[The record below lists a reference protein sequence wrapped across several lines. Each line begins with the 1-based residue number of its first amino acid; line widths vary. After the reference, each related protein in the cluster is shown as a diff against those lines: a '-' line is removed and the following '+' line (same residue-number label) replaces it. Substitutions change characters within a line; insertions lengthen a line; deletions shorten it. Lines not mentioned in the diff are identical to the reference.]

1 MSRERPVAMAATH
14 AVVVGLLVG
23 LGAPVALV
31 VLFLVAIVATPLGAA
46 VVGGLPAFG
55 VFWLLDAAFR
65 NGRPGSGLR
74 AALPAGV
81 VVMSTVIV
89 CASQL
94 ELFDDPDAPQPSIL
108 AVALWTGGLSAL
120 AVLVTHVLLD
130 TEPVVEE
137 SPAVGVVPDA
147 AGTMA
152 DSDPADPDPDPDP
165 DAPTTRSPV
174 PADADAA
181 SASASDAPDAASAS
195 ASDAPDAPARWDH
208 VVVGAGVIGAA
219 TARALSRRGAS
230 VLLVEQFGR
239 GHDRGSSHGASRIY
253 RRGYTA
259 DDWVALTGEA
269 ITAWRA
275 LEAET
280 GRVLLDQTGAL
291 DHGDPAV
298 LDEIQA
304 ALVRGGVAHERLT
317 PDEAAERWP
326 GLRFDTSV
334 LAHAEAGRVR
344 SADAIEALL
353 DSAVAAGAELR
364 FDTPVAGI
372 ETEGDDVVLRLE
384 DAGGASSVVVS
395 TSVVLAVGS
404 WARYLAGDLVRRA
417 GASLPPVT
425 VTQEEPAHF
434 ATELPD
440 DAWPSFLHHP
450 TDPALRQRVST
461 IYGLLTPGEGV
472 KVGTHGT
479 GREVHPDARL
489 DEPGVAG
496 QAVLR
501 DYVAVWVP
509 GVDVATLAP
518 ISCLYDTTPTEDP
531 VLDRVGSVTIA
542 TGFSG
547 HGFKFGA
554 VFGELLAGV
563 ATGTPAPE
571 RFRLARD

>member
-1 MSRERPVAMAATH
+1 
-14 AVVVGLLVG
+14 
-23 LGAPVALV
+23 
-31 VLFLVAIVATPLGAA
+31 
-46 VVGGLPAFG
+46 
-55 VFWLLDAAFR
+55 
-65 NGRPGSGLR
+65 
-74 AALPAGV
+74 
-81 VVMSTVIV
+81 MST
-89 CASQL
+89 
-94 ELFDDPDAPQPSIL
+94 P
-108 AVALWTGGLSAL
+108 
-120 AVLVTHVLLD
+120 
-130 TEPVVEE
+130 EPE
-137 SPAVGVVPDA
+137 PAA
-147 AGTMA
+147 AA
-152 DSDPADPDPDPDP
+152 A
-165 DAPTTRSPV
+165 APT
-174 PADADAA
+174 PAAA
-181 SASASDAPDAASAS
+181 
-195 ASDAPDAPARWDH
+195 APASTTERWDH

-219 TARALSRRGAS
+219 TARALARRGGDGGSGAS

-239 GHDRGSSHGASRIY
+239 GHDRGSSHGASRIF

-259 DDWVALTGEA
+259 DDWLALTGDA
-269 ITAWRA
+269 ITAWQA

-280 GRVLLDQTGAL
+280 GRTLLDFTGAL

-304 ALVRGGVAHERLT
+304 ALERGGVAHERLA
-317 PDEAAERWP
+317 PDEAATRWP

-334 LAHAEAGRVR
+334 LVHAQAGRVR
-344 SADAIEALL
+344 SADAVEALL
-353 DSAVAAGAELR
+353 DSAAAAGAELR
-364 FDTPVAGI
+364 FDTVVAAIETAEI
-372 ETEGDDVVLRLE
+372 ETEGGDVVLRLGG
-384 DAGGASSVVVS
+384 AGGASSTVVS

-404 WARYLAGDLVRRA
+404 WARHLAGDLVRRG
-417 GASLPPVT
+417 GAALPEVR

-440 DAWPSFLHHP
+440 NAWPSFVHHP
-450 TDPALRQRVST
+450 TDPALRARVST

-489 DEPGVAG
+489 VSPGAEG

-501 DYVAVWVP
+501 DYVAAWVP
-509 GVDVATLAP
+509 GVDVDTLAP

-531 VLDRVGSVTIA
+531 VLDRVGSVTVA

-571 RFRLARD
+571 RFRLRRG

>member
-1 MSRERPVAMAATH
+1 VGSTKPVAMAAAH
-14 AVVVGLLVG
+14 ALVVGAAV
-23 LGAPVALV
+23 AIATPVALV
-31 VLFLVAIVATPLGAA
+31 VPVLVSILTGPFGGA
-46 VVGGLPAFG
+46 VVAGVPAFG
-55 VFWLLDAAFR
+55 VLWLLDAAFR
-65 NGRPGSGLR
+65 NGLPGSGLR

-81 VVMSTVIV
+81 LAFGAFVVCS
-89 CASQL
+89 AQL
-94 ELFDDPDAPQPSIL
+94 QLLEDPDAALPSDL
-108 AVALWTGGLSAL
+108 AVALWTGGVSAA
-120 AVLVTHVLLD
+120 AVLVTHVLFD
-130 TEPVVEE
+130 RDP
-137 SPAVGVVPDA
+137 PAVGAEP
-147 AGTMA
+147 GA
-152 DSDPADPDPDPDP
+152 DD
-165 DAPTTRSPV
+165 PTTRSPV
-174 PADADAA
+174 TTTDGSEPAEPAEP
-181 SASASDAPDAASAS
+181 S
-195 ASDAPDAPARWDH
+195 APAVPAEQVEPAAPAPERFDH

-219 TARALSRRGAS
+219 TARSLARSGAS

-239 GHDRGSSHGASRIY
+239 GHDKGSSHGASRIF
-253 RRGYTA
+253 RRGYAA
-259 DDWVALTGEA
+259 DDWVALTGDA
-269 ITAWRA
+269 ITAWQE

-280 GRVLLDQTGAL
+280 GRTLLDFTGAL

-304 ALVRGGVAHERLT
+304 ALERGGVVHERLT
-317 PDEAAERWP
+317 PDEAATRWP

-334 LAHAEAGRVR
+334 LVHAQAGRVR
-344 SADAIEALL
+344 SADAVEALL
-353 DSAVAAGAELR
+353 DSAAAAGAELR
-364 FDTPVAGI
+364 FDTSVAAIETKGVGTEGA
-372 ETEGDDVVLRLE
+372 ETEGAQTEGAETERGDVVLRLE
-384 DAGGASSVVVS
+384 GAGGASSTVVS

-417 GASLPPVT
+417 GASLPPVR

-440 DAWPSFLHHP
+440 DAWPSFVHHP
-450 TDPALRQRVST
+450 TDPALRARVST

-489 DEPGVAG
+489 ASPGAEG

-501 DYVAVWVP
+501 DYVSAWVP
-509 GVDVATLAP
+509 GVDVDTLAP

-531 VLDRVGSVTIA
+531 VLDRVGSVTVA

-571 RFRLARD
+571 RFRLRRA